1 MCVYFV
7 MASKQRYRDDNID
20 WGSRSIMGIRISLQI
35 QVLGMFDVAELRS
48 LSESK
53 SILAAGT
60 LILRRRFGTLEIVIL
75 GKLWV

>member
-1 MCVYFV
+1 ML
-7 MASKQRYRDDNID
+7 RDDNRD
-20 WGSRSIMGIRISLQI
+20 WGSRSIMGIIISLQI

-60 LILRRRFGTLEIVIL
+60 LIWRRRFGTLQIVIL